1 MLQLS
6 LQRLVPEAPAML
18 CQILERKGEPLEPP
32 IRSEIFG
39 PQRFAQHGISL
50 GLTHRT
56 IGTQPESESF
66 TPQLRSNIARLR
78 AAYQYIGTQAN
89 AGYDVSPA
97 AEWLLENF
105 HLLEAQFKEVFEG
118 MPPGFFRAL
127 PVLVDAPLAGLPRIY
142 GVAWAFVAHTDG
154 AFDDDLLVHFLSA
167 YQQSCELN
175 LSELWALPTTLRVVL
190 MENMRRLAERVA
202 INKAARELANLC
214 SDRIANYDLSALD
227 DILDILQRRGVG
239 RIFLAQMVQRVQD
252 LRVSAHTMYQ
262 EWLQERLPDFAGIQ
276 IQIGADQAADNLSV
290 SSAVTSLRTIG
301 DTDWTDVVERT
312 SVLMRVMLGSD
323 IFRAEHA
330 ITRDGT
336 LHAVE
341 KLARRG
347 KRSEVDVA
355 RGLLQ
360 LIEQPLD
367 SASPLRV
374 PLYWLAGKGR
384 ALLLQRLGMQ
394 ETWLQRLRSAIPFSP
409 LTLYLGAVLMLTL
422 PLVWL
427 ALPGGNSLLRLSGS
441 AAWLGWI
448 GAAVIAFPASEAALA
463 LVNRIVSEAAAPAH
477 LPRLSLVDGIASTQQ
492 VMVIIPSML
501 VSPASASALTHQ
513 LELHYLANPEEHAQ
527 FGLLTD
533 WADADT
539 SSTPMDAP
547 LLDAAREHIDALNR
561 RYPRTS
567 GSASTNPGIVSSPG
581 TGSDTT
587 TAPPRFLLLHR
598 ARRWSKTEGR
608 WIGWERK
615 RGKLELLLKA
625 LATGDATDFQLP
637 ASGTG
642 IAPDTRYLLTLDS
655 DTQLPP
661 GRLREL
667 VSVASHPCNVPVLD
681 AGGQRV
687 VAGYGI
693 LQPRIAT
700 PLPSTRDFSRYHWLF
715 AGQVGVDP
723 YNAASSEVYQDL
735 FGEGSFSGKGLMD
748 VQAVHQ
754 VLHQR
759 LPEGV
764 VLSHDLLEGALARC
778 GTVTEIS
785 LIEDTPF
792 HADVAA
798 ARLHRW
804 TRGDWQLLPLLL
816 APQRFAI
823 GAVNRW
829 KMIDN
834 LRRSLVAPI
843 SMLVVLASLWGVL
856 LTLQSALL
864 LVFSAYAM
872 GPLIGALTGCIPS
885 RSNLAWQLFLHRTGL
900 GLVRAVGGGLWNLAQ
915 LAQHAAQSLDAIA
928 RALYR
933 TCFSH
938 RHLLEWT
945 TAAASSAAAHTQLP
959 LLLRQKAAGLGVLVA
974 IGVALAGWSAHPV
987 AGPLLCLL
995 WCGSPVWTWW
1005 VSRPIAEVR
1014 SNALQGTQLDY
1025 LDGVARD
1032 TWRFFE
1038 RCISADDR
1046 HLPPDNLQTLPAD
1059 MLAHRT
1065 SPTNIG
1071 LYLLSTACARES
1083 GWIGDEDLCTRLE
1096 ATLTTL
1102 QGLQRHGGHFLNWYD
1117 TQTGAA
1123 LWPMYVSTVDSG
1135 NLSAHLLCV
1144 SQACL
1149 AFATGSRSAAT
1160 CATALERARRRM
1172 APLLAR
1178 RKALGTQ
1185 QRTELRWQLADHRN
1199 TRRSHARDAARELAH
1214 GCASDSLLG
1223 SSMQERLGNLA
1234 TRLQTLALEPDYRFL
1249 YNRKRAL
1256 FHIGYRVAE
1265 QQLDASFYDLLAS
1278 EARLTSLVAIAK
1290 GDAPVSHWSSLG
1302 RLFLARGN
1310 RAGLRSWSGSMFE
1323 YMMPSLVLDEPFGSV
1338 LFEANCLSLTEQMA
1352 YAQAQQ
1358 IPWGISESAYAARDF
1373 TLAYQYAPQGVPRLA
1388 LRRTPLEEL
1397 VVAPYA
1403 TALASLVNPLAAC
1416 INLQLLEKLGAR
1428 QRYGFVEALDYS
1440 PARQI
1445 TGQPFTLV
1453 ETFMAHHQGM
1463 TIAALANVL
1472 HDGVVRRWGM
1482 ANTGLE
1488 AIASLMQERGP
1499 REVSRLYQ
1507 PPPDLPTQ
1515 MLRTRQPGLLR
1526 QIQPGELAIEPTQL
1540 LSNGRYSVSLRANG
1554 AGTSTL
1560 RSASLYRVR
1569 DDALRDACGNF
1580 FYITHDTE
1588 PDPSGDATQTIHSIT
1603 SHPAPDP
1610 QASYEAE
1617 FHADRVML
1625 DAKWPALM
1633 TRMTVWVSPED
1644 DIELRQVEVR
1654 NCTDLE
1660 LDIELMS
1667 TMEVALSEP
1676 RSDESHP
1683 AFSNMFVSCHWHPQN
1698 QALVFERKPRTDAE
1712 QGMLSANFV
1721 AQADSAMQGIRICT
1735 DRLRWSGR
1743 NAQPGRPLLNTVALV
1758 PPPGDASS
1766 GGICDTGLDPVA
1778 VIAVR
1783 LRIPAQGRSRVTFA
1797 TAAAREHQALHACM
1811 DKYRQA
1817 SHIERSSLMSATLA
1831 GIRLRSQRITTDN
1844 FSAIQTLSSA
1854 LLLNLTRPQRSGRG
1868 SRDAAAGGPASA
1880 ANDGHCDRR
1889 LLWRFGISGDRPIL
1903 LVKVG
1908 VLQGMGMLRSLG
1920 QALRSWAWAGVAC
1933 DAVIVNTEPTS
1944 YQMQLQNDVNALL
1957 EAVNRD
1963 CSTEGNGTRL
1973 HVLRSDELTTETLQT
1988 LQTLARVR
1996 LHADGR
2002 PLSHHTRAW
2011 SEQHANARLEREKL
2025 APTLVGLAAR
2035 YPVPAQVSSGTFV
2048 APDSAFRFEVRE
2060 GIRPQRPW
2068 SNVLANPEFGT
2079 LLTESGG
2086 GYTWGANSRLN
2097 QLTAWSN
2104 DPVAD
2109 PPGEWLLLQEVRTG
2123 RTWSLCPNAWGDPD
2137 ASYTITH
2144 GQGWTTMA
2152 HQRGHLQV
2160 LATWCVDAATS
2171 VRQVRVEL
2179 TNAGHHS
2186 YPVRVVGLM
2195 EWVMG
2200 ASRADR
2206 ASTHTSVMQQT
2217 TGTARSAGRLTV
2229 LSCTQRALEAGF
2241 GGGTA
2246 FLALARGPA
2255 TADPVHASFDSL
2267 DPDLPEDWTC
2277 DRRELFDTSGRLVLP
2292 DTLAQVCG
2300 EGLDPCAAL
2309 STHVALAPGET
2320 RSVTFLVGFG
2330 PTQALAHD
2338 LAVRSSGVAPL
2349 QRLRDV
2355 HAQWDQVLG
2364 ACVVQT
2370 PDPLFDAM
2378 VNRWLLYQTVSCRL
2392 WAKAAFYQAGGAT
2405 GFRDQLQDAMAL
2417 AWSRPDLLRAQIVLC
2432 ASRQF
2437 EAGDVQHW
2445 WHQPLGVGVRT
2456 HFSDDLLWL
2465 SHAITHYLASTGDVA
2480 LLDQQVNFLEG
2491 QQIPEGAEDA
2501 YFAPTISAVRASV
2514 FEHAARAIDRSL
2526 RTGVHGLPLMGTGD
2540 WNDGMNRVGFQG
2552 RGESVWLAW
2561 FLCGIVGHFAPLARS
2576 RGEPER
2582 AACWEAAASG
2592 WRAALVKDGWDGAWF
2607 RRAFF
2612 DNGEA
2617 LGTSANAECA
2627 VDLMAQTWSVLS
2639 DAAPRALQE
2648 MAMNAIEDRL
2658 VDHRLGL
2665 IRLLDPPLQLASPS
2679 AGYIQCYP
2687 LGVRENG
2694 GQYAHGGVWALI
2706 AQATAYQ
2713 RGMASASGQ
2722 RTRNDLAYDYFTDLS
2737 PAHRASHPVQGP
2749 LYGLEP
2755 FAMAGDVYAHAP
2767 YAGRG
2772 GWSWYTGAAG
2782 MLHRGAI
2789 EAIFGLEQRADSLRF
2804 LPTLPSH
2811 WDQAEMT
2818 LRRGTLTL
2826 HFILVRVP
2834 AGTAGATATRW
2845 NAQALDVGQWLQWPL
2860 QASHSRYV
2868 MALPGIRGDAAQ
2880 IA

>member
-1 MLQLS
+1 
-6 LQRLVPEAPAML
+6 ML
-18 CQILERKGEPLEPP
+18 CQILEREGEPLEPP

-50 GLTHRT
+50 GLAHRT
-56 IGTQPESESF
+56 TGDQPESESF

-78 AAYQYIGTQAN
+78 AAYEYIGTQAN

-154 AFDDDLLVHFLSA
+154 AFDDDLLVHFLDA

-202 INKAARELANLC
+202 TNKAARELANLC
-214 SDRIANYDLSALD
+214 SDRIASHDLSALD
-227 DILDILQRRGVG
+227 DILHILQQRGVG

-252 LRVSAHTMYQ
+252 LRVSAHPMYQ

-290 SSAVTSLRTIG
+290 SNAVTSLRTIG

-312 SVLMRVMLGSD
+312 SVLMRVLLQSD
-323 IFRAEHA
+323 VFRAEHA

-336 LHAVE
+336 LHCLE

-347 KRSEVDVA
+347 RRSEVDVA
-355 RGLLQ
+355 RNLLW
-360 LIEQPLD
+360 LMDQPLD
-367 SASPLRV
+367 SGSPQRV

-384 ALLLQRLGMQ
+384 PLLMQRLGMK
-394 ETWLQRLRSAIPFSP
+394 ETWLKRLRSAIPFSA
-409 LTLYLGAVLMLTL
+409 LTLYLGAVLLLTVML
-422 PLVWL
+422 VGL
-427 ALPGGNSLLRLSGS
+427 ALLGNGSLWRLSAGPL
-441 AAWLGWI
+441 WLGWV
-448 GAAVIAFPASEAALA
+448 GALLVAFPASEAALA

-477 LPRLSLVDGIASTQQ
+477 LPRLSLVDGIASTQR
-492 VMVIIPSML
+492 VMVVIPSML
-501 VSPASASALTHQ
+501 VSPASATALTHQ

-533 WADADT
+533 WADAD
-539 SSTPMDAP
+539 SASVPGDAP
-547 LLDAAREHIDALNR
+547 LLDAARNCIEALNL
-561 RYPRTS
+561 RYPRIAGDAT
-567 GSASTNPGIVSSPG
+567 A
-581 TGSDTT
+581 
-587 TAPPRFLLLHR
+587 APPRFVLLHR
-598 ARRWSKTEGR
+598 ARSWSKTEGR

-625 LATGDATDFQLP
+625 LATGDATDFQLT
-637 ASGTG
+637 ATGTA
-642 IAPDTRYLLTLDS
+642 IAPQTRYLLTLDS

-667 VSVASHPCNVPVLD
+667 VGVATHPFNAPTLD
-681 AGGQRV
+681 DNGQRV

-723 YNAASSEVYQDL
+723 YNSASSEVYQDL
-735 FGEGSFSGKGLMD
+735 FGEGSFSGKGLMN
-748 VQAVHQ
+748 VQAMHQ

-759 LPEGV
+759 LPEGL

-778 GTVTEIS
+778 GTVTDIS

-829 KMIDN
+829 KMLDN

-843 SMLVVLASLWGVL
+843 SMLIVLASLWGVL
-856 LTLQSALL
+856 LSLNAALL
-864 LVFSAYAM
+864 LVLAAYAT

-885 RSNLAWQLFLHRTGL
+885 RSNLAWQLFIHRTGL

-915 LAQHAAQSLDAIA
+915 LAQHAAQSLDAFA

-933 TCFSH
+933 TTISH

-959 LLLRQKAAGLGVLVA
+959 LLLRQKAAGLGVL
-974 IGVALAGWSAHPV
+974 IGLGVALASWSVHPV

-1014 SNALQGTQLDY
+1014 ANALQDAQLDY

-1032 TWRFFE
+1032 TWRYFE
-1038 RCISADDR
+1038 RCVTADDR
-1046 HLPPDNLQTLPAD
+1046 HLPPDNLQTLPTD

-1071 LYLLSTACARES
+1071 MYLLSAACARES
-1083 GWIGDEDLCTRLE
+1083 GWIGDQDLCERLE
-1096 ATLTTL
+1096 ATLETL
-1102 QGLQRHGGHFLNWYD
+1102 QGLQRHAGHFLNWYD
-1117 TQTGAA
+1117 SQTGAA

-1149 AFATGSRSAAT
+1149 DFAKSDRTAAT
-1160 CATALERARRRM
+1160 CASALARARRRM

-1178 RKALGTQ
+1178 RKALNAQ

-1199 TRRSHARDAARELAH
+1199 TRRSHARDAAVELA
-1214 GCASDSLLG
+1214 GGPAPI
-1223 SSMQERLGNLA
+1223 SSQSPGMQERLQALA

-1249 YNRKRAL
+1249 YHRKRGL
-1256 FHIGYRVAE
+1256 FHIGYRLAE

-1278 EARLTSLVAIAK
+1278 ESRLTSLVAIAK

-1323 YMMPSLVLDEPFGSV
+1323 YLMPSIVLDEPFGSV
-1338 LFEANCLSLTEQMA
+1338 LFDANCLALTEQMA

-1388 LRRTPLEEL
+1388 LRRTPLDEL

-1403 TALASLVNPLAAC
+1403 TALASLVDPLAAC

-1445 TGQPFTLV
+1445 TGKTFTLV

-1507 PPPDLPTQ
+1507 PPPNLPAQ

-1526 QIQPGELAIEPTQL
+1526 QIQPGDLAVEPTQL

-1554 AGTSTL
+1554 AGTSML
-1560 RSASLYRVR
+1560 RSASIYRVR

-1580 FYITHDTE
+1580 VYLAHDSAASRAGKSA
-1588 PDPSGDATQTIHSIT
+1588 PALHSIT

-1625 DAKWPALM
+1625 GAKWPELV

-1644 DIELRQVEVR
+1644 DIELRQIEVR
-1654 NCTDLE
+1654 NGTDLE
-1660 LDIELMS
+1660 LDIELIS
-1667 TMEVALSEP
+1667 TMEVTLAEP

-1698 QALVFERKPRTDAE
+1698 QALVFERKPRTDTE
-1712 QGMLSANFV
+1712 QGLLSAHFV
-1721 AQADSAMQGIRICT
+1721 AQADSALQGIRICT
-1735 DRLRWSGR
+1735 DRQRWAGR
-1743 NAQPGRPLLNTVALV
+1743 NAQPGRPRLQTGSLV
-1758 PPPGDASS
+1758 LPPGDADT
-1766 GGICDTGLDPVA
+1766 GGFCDTGLDPVA
-1778 VIAVR
+1778 VIAAR
-1783 LRIPAQGRSRVTFA
+1783 LRIPAQGRARVTFA
-1797 TAAAREHQALHACM
+1797 TAAAREYQALHACM

-1831 GIRLRSQRITTDN
+1831 GIRLRTLRVTTDN
-1844 FSAIQTLSSA
+1844 FAAIQMLSSA

-1868 SRDAAAGGPASA
+1868 GPEAAAVGQDRTTAAPADA
-1880 ANDGHCDRR
+1880 HCDRR
-1889 LLWRFGISGDRPIL
+1889 LLWQFGISGDRPIL

-1908 VLQGMGMLRSLG
+1908 MLQGMGMLRSLG

-1933 DAVIVNTEPTS
+1933 DAVIINTEPTS
-1944 YQMQLQNDVNALL
+1944 YQMQLQNEVNAML

-1973 HVLRSDELTTETLQT
+1973 HVLRADELSAQALQT

-2011 SEQHANARLEREKL
+2011 AEQHANARLEREQL
-2025 APTLVGLAAR
+2025 ASTPVGLVAR
-2035 YPVPAQVSSGTFV
+2035 LPTQAQVSSGEFV
-2048 APDSAFRFEVRE
+2048 APDSAFRFGVRD
-2060 GIRPQRPW
+2060 GIRPPRPW
-2068 SNVLANPEFGT
+2068 SNVLANPDFGT

-2086 GYTWGANSRLN
+2086 GYTWGGNSRLN

-2109 PPGEWLLLQEVRTG
+2109 PPGEWMLLQEVRTG
-2123 RTWSLCPNAWGDPD
+2123 HTWSLCPNAWGDPD

-2152 HQRGHLQV
+2152 HQRGPLQV
-2160 LATWCVDAATS
+2160 LATWCVDATTS

-2179 TNAGHHS
+2179 TNTGHHS
-2186 YPVRVVGLM
+2186 YPVRVIGLM

-2206 ASTHTSVMQQT
+2206 ASTHTSVLQQT
-2217 TGTARSAGRLTV
+2217 TGTARSASRLTV

-2246 FLALARGPA
+2246 FLALARGPTA
-2255 TADPVHASFDSL
+2255 ADPVRASFDSV

-2277 DRRELFDTSGRLVLP
+2277 DRRELFDAAGRLVLP
-2292 DTLAQVCG
+2292 DTLAQACG

-2309 STHVALAPGET
+2309 STHVALAAGET
-2320 RSVTFLVGFG
+2320 RSVTFVAGYAA
-2330 PTQALAHD
+2330 THSMAHE
-2338 LAVRSSGVAPL
+2338 LAVRSTGVPPL

-2355 HAQWDQVLG
+2355 NTEWDQLLG
-2364 ACVVQT
+2364 VCVVQT

-2378 VNRWLLYQTVSCRL
+2378 VNRWLLYQTLSSRL

-2465 SHAITHYLASTGDVA
+2465 SHAIAHYLKCTGDVA
-2480 LLDQQVNFLEG
+2480 LLEQQVSFLEG
-2491 QQIPEGAEDA
+2491 QEIPEGAEDA
-2501 YFAPTISAVRASV
+2501 YFAPTVSAVRASV
-2514 FEHAARAIDRSL
+2514 FEHAARGIDRSL

-2561 FLCGIVGHFAPLARS
+2561 FLCSVVSYFAPLARS

-2582 AACWEAAASG
+2582 AACWEAAATG

-2617 LGTSANAECA
+2617 LGSCANAECA

-2639 DAAPRALQE
+2639 DAAPRDLQQQAL
-2648 MAMNAIEDRL
+2648 NAIEDRL
-2658 VDHRLGL
+2658 IDHRLGI
-2665 IRLLDPPLQLASPS
+2665 IRLLDPPLQHSNPS
-2679 AGYIQCYP
+2679 AGYIQSYP
-2687 LGVRENG
+2687 PGVRENG
-2694 GQYAHGGVWALI
+2694 GQYAHAGVWALF

-2713 RGMASASGQ
+2713 RGMESAADK
-2722 RTRNDLAYDYFTDLS
+2722 RARNDLAYDYFTDLS
-2737 PAHRASHPVQGP
+2737 PAHRAAHPVQGP

-2755 FAMAGDVYAHAP
+2755 YAMAGDVYGHAP

-2782 MLHRGAI
+2782 LLHRAAV

-2826 HFILVRVP
+2826 HFIVVRVP
-2834 AGTAGATATRW
+2834 AGTAEVTASRW
-2845 NAQALDVGQWLQWPL
+2845 NAQVLEIGQWLDWPL

-2868 MALPGIRGDAAQ
+2868 MALPGVRGDAAPVE
-2880 IA
+2880 